1 MHSGYTGRK
10 YMPNQTSKELFSKAL
25 AAEKK
30 ANKVDENV
38 DFHGAVKLYKEA
50 NGWLAMAV
58 DAETVE
64 KTA

>member
-1 MHSGYTGRK
+1 
-10 YMPNQTSKELFSKAL
+10 MPNQTSKELFSKAL